1 MASGTAW
8 PFWDGIPGKL
18 CAHSVPVTNLF
29 RATHKHSAVENYLL
43 PLLALVVI
51 LVVDRIVG
59 SVLLA
64 PTLDIF
70 LLAVL
75 AVRLEPKVV
84 TRWFVITS
92 LVTFYSL
99 NDNAGFPAGPDFPPG
114 TVTVR
119 SISFLASG
127 LLAVT
132 MNRYL
137 FSLNENN
144 RHLVDMLHELPCPVV
159 VSDAAGELLFSNR
172 KAAEMLKRNEQELTG
187 ESFFSLFT
195 SSERQGN
202 TIQSY
207 IKLTEEEQPREIE
220 LALVAD
226 REPHRT
232 FHATQFPMDL
242 IGEKCVVTAID
253 GGVTSKGV

>member
-1 MASGTAW
+1 
-8 PFWDGIPGKL
+8 
-18 CAHSVPVTNLF
+18 VTSLF
-29 RATHKHSAVENYLL
+29 RATHKHTAIENYLL
-43 PLLALVVI
+43 PFIALVVI
-51 LVVDRIVG
+51 VALDRLVG

-64 PTLDIF
+64 PTLNIF

-75 AVRLEPKVV
+75 AVRLEPKAV
-84 TRWFVITS
+84 TRWFIITS

-99 NDNAGFPAGPDFPPG
+99 NDNSGFPVGPDIPPG
-114 TVTVR
+114 TVAVR

-144 RHLVDMLHELPCPVV
+144 RHLVEMLHELPCPVV
-159 VSDAAGELLFSNR
+159 VSDSAGELLFSNR
-172 KAAEMLKRNEQELTG
+172 KAAAMLKRDEQELKG

-195 SSERQGN
+195 SSERSGN

-207 IKLTEEEQPREIE
+207 IKLTEEEQAREIE
-220 LALVAD
+220 LALVTD
-226 REPHRT
+226 REPHQT

-242 IGEKCVVTAID
+242 TGEKCVVTAID
-253 GGVTSKGV
+253 GGATGQRV